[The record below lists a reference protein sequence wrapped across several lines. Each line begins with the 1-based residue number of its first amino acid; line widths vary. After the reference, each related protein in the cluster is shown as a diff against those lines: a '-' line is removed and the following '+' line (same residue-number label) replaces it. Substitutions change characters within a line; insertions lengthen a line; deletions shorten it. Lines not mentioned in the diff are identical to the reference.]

1 METGEKQG
9 AIHTALVI
17 IAFFG
22 QYLSFGWAGPSPCKA
37 HATPGNHRSS
47 QQDCAMSIR
56 HRPRQGE
63 AQPLL

>member
-1 METGEKQG
+1 MKTGEKQG

-17 IAFFG
+17 IGFFG

-37 HATPGNHRSS
+37 HAVLGKHRSS
-47 QQDCAMSIR
+47 QRDCAMSIR

-63 AQPLL
+63 AQTLL